1 MISTNDEDLDK
12 LENQWVESAK
22 KYKEIFSTLSN
33 RLPQDIF
40 ERFNS
45 WGFHDYRLI
54 KMEIEHK
61 SLLHSNIHL
70 TVTSD
75 DTWIL
80 SFENVSFF
88 QYRHLN
94 YDNEKPIYNREI
106 DDWLYEELLPLNDST
121 LSFEVVLSSGGNIL
135 LHFPN
140 KLVSMKRLK

>member
-1 MISTNDEDLDK
+1 
-12 LENQWVESAK
+12 
-22 KYKEIFSTLSN
+22 
-33 RLPQDIF
+33 
-40 ERFNS
+40 
-45 WGFHDYRLI
+45 
-54 KMEIEHK
+54 MEIEHK

-94 YDNEKPIYNREI
+94 YDNEQPIYNREI